1 MKKGPLQ
8 LVIVTLVIAFGLFVH
23 CMLFYCSVVAIT
35 GLFGITIHREY
46 ILAIWLL
53 WMGWSSYR
61 EVLNS
66 ADRSKKRSVK
76 RDAA

>member
-1 MKKGPLQ
+1 MRKGPLQ
-8 LVIVTLVIAFGLFVH
+8 LVIVTLALAFAMSVH

-35 GLFGITIHREY
+35 GLFGIAIHREY

-53 WMGWSSYR
+53 WMGWSLYR
-61 EVLNS
+61 EMLNS
-66 ADRSKKRSVK
+66 AGRSKKRSVK